1 MRSAELVGVA
11 QPIACCG
18 EVGGVGR
25 RGEIAQRRVRTP
37 VVVIIG
43 PIRDAGSGV
52 IEAEE
57 QGFIE
62 KLISHPTVKALAK
75 SILHGFA
82 RCNEVPIDVV
92 FFSPSQHGVRRELG
106 AVVRDDQS
114 RLAALFV
121 FLR

>member
-1 MRSAELVGVA
+1 MRSAELFGVA

-25 RGEIAQRRVRTP
+25 RGKIAQRRVRAPT
-37 VVVIIG
+37 VVIIG
-43 PIRDAGSGV
+43 PIGDAGSGV

-62 KLISHPTVKALAK
+62 ELISQPTVKSLAE

-82 RCNEVPIDVV
+82 R
-92 FFSPSQHGVRRELG
+92 Q
-106 AVVRDDQS
+106 
-114 RLAALFV
+114 
-121 FLR
+121 